1 MLLTAPAR
9 TDADAPLI
17 FLAGPIQW
25 GADAWH
31 DVAAVLLHAL
41 APDIVVASPR
51 RDPVTSAA
59 LWNKREDATATG
71 DFPAA
76 AYDEQVD
83 WETEHLR
90 RAGETGCVMFWL
102 ARETDH
108 NCARPHAQTTRFE
121 LAEWK
126 ERAARDHARL
136 VIGIEAGFTGA
147 RYIRRRFAQDVPRV
161 PVCDSLEATCRAAVA
176 LCANRG
182 SP

>member
-1 MLLTAPAR
+1 MLLTSPAR
-9 TDADAPLI
+9 TRSEAPLI

-25 GADAWH
+25 GTTAWH
-31 DVAAVLLHAL
+31 DTASALLREL
-41 APDIVVASPR
+41 APDIIVASPR
-51 RDPVTSAA
+51 RDPATSAT
-59 LWNKREDATATG
+59 LWNQREDAAAVD

-76 AYDEQVD
+76 AYDEQMD

-90 RAGETGCVMFWL
+90 RAGERGCVMFWL
-102 ARETDH
+102 ARETEH

-126 ERAARDHARL
+126 ERAARDGARL
-136 VIGIEAGFTGA
+136 VVGIEVGFTGA

-176 LCANRG
+176 RAR
-182 SP
+182 